1 MPKKKVL
8 IADYENWDS
17 LIEIPYLFAKAGCE
31 VDVYSPAGSQLS
43 KSRHRG
49 RHLAAPA
56 GRSAYASGLKRC
68 AEEGSYD
75 WVVLGD
81 DMTGR
86 IVAEAADSD
95 TLLFALAPMKDF
107 AQRAIIGSK
116 AELSLACSRAGIPT
130 PEYAIYMEDF
140 DMRELAEK
148 VAFPLLAKVD
158 QSAGGSGV
166 FLCRDQS
173 DADEILSKLPAEKKK
188 DLVFQRYVRGD
199 NVSVEA
205 IYKDGGLVAY
215 AYSIVTKTLA
225 GEFGV
230 SSERRYVEHP
240 EIEERLGEI
249 GRAFGLHGFASMT
262 FMRDAREH
270 YLVEADLRPQAWYV
284 LGAFAGADFV
294 QGIREFFS
302 AAPALVRPKLP
313 GGKKEIVLQV
323 FYRDIRWCLEEGDY
337 RGLLKWL
344 YNADGRWRTLPW
356 HEPRILGSIFFRGVR
371 YSIRKVFRRKSPAA
385 IALLPVNL

>member
-262 FMRDAREH
+262 F
-270 YLVEADLRPQAWYV
+270 
-284 LGAFAGADFV
+284 
-294 QGIREFFS
+294 IREFFS